1 MARTRTIRLVTPG
14 QQRNGQTVTLA
25 HLTQAVESYE
35 PTARPPVSLGHPTD
49 SRVLAF
55 GRAQAPR
62 IEAGA
67 LVLEIAYTPELERLE
82 DGGYVEGFSAGL
94 YPHPSTGRYYL
105 HHVAAL
111 GELPPA
117 ADTKTLAADVL
128 PPFDAGKV
136 LALAAEPIRDK
147 TGAPDMTKEELQA
160 AIAAGLA
167 PVNEQIKTLAAD
179 LERVKA
185 AAKPADGKGD
195 DDGAGKPPAADP
207 QIKVQ
212 LDAALATIASD
223 RIALV
228 AEGMRAKGLSDD
240 QAKPLLDMLRA
251 LPPVELAADTPESPY
266 ARMRAHIAALAD
278 PTPADDIT
286 RPLELADA
294 KGQAIDTQALAT
306 KF

>member
-1 MARTRTIRLVTPG
+1 MPRTRTIRLVTPG

-128 PPFDAGKV
+128 PDYEPAKIV
-136 LALAAEPIRDK
+136 TLAAEPIDRK

-160 AIAAGLA
+160 ALVAGLK
-167 PVNEQIKTLAAD
+167 PLDEQIKTLAAD
-179 LERVKA
+179 LEAVKA

-195 DDGAGKPPAADP
+195 DGGAGKPPGDP

-228 AEGMRAKGLSDD
+228 ADGLRAKGLSDD

-251 LPPVELAADTPESPY
+251 LPPVELAADKPESPY